1 METKKNTGT
10 HTIYIGNLSYNRN
23 EDGVLGIFKQYGF
36 IKNIKIMRE
45 GKEDKSKGV
54 AFVDMVNMN
63 DALKAIKCLDGSLID
78 GRTVKCSMAS
88 TQGFVANDIKEDS
101 DEPKPFQL
109 SKKEKVGMLKIERR
123 QDRVKKQGLQLLL
136 NSKK

>member
-1 METKKNTGT
+1 MEKKINTGI
-10 HTIYIGNLSYNRN
+10 HTVYIGNLSYNRDEN
-23 EDGVLGIFKQYGF
+23 GVLGLFKQYGF

-63 DALKAIKCLDGSLID
+63 DALKAIKSLNGTLVD
-78 GRTVKCSMAS
+78 GRTIKCSMAT
-88 TQGFVANDIKEDS
+88 TQGFVAPEKRDDDKE
-101 DEPKPFQL
+101 KPFQL
-109 SKKEKVGMLKIERR
+109 SKKEKVGMLKKERR
-123 QDRVKKQGLQLLL
+123 QDKQKQGLQALF

>member
-1 METKKNTGT
+1 MEKKTNTGT
-10 HTIYIGNLSYNRN
+10 HTVYIGNLSYNRN

-63 DALKAIKCLDGSLID
+63 DALKAIKSLNGSLID

-88 TQGFVANDIKEDS
+88 TQGFVPAEERDEDA
-101 DEPKPFQL
+101 EKPFQL
-109 SKKEKVGMLKIERR
+109 TKKEKVGMLKKGRR
-123 QDRVKKQGLQLLL
+123 EDKKQNQGLQVLF